1 MATPRGNRQKDVYSG
16 MLPFASQSQQELPL
30 PEINEIPPSSALRT
44 VSSTPRNGVQNSRP
58 TAATVEQTPCRAGSK
73 LASSSRFLDMSSSS
87 ADHHHH
93 HHHHQ
98 FEQPGLPSPMMS
110 LLKPK
115 CALNSSSSHTTI
127 MKSSSNFFASLETP
141 SKPTSKVKVIHT
153 DASLGCQETMQ
164 STPIIKRLQSNND
177 NNKNNNNNSNNN
189 IPLSPTQNPG
199 RNPLG
204 GTKNEISIYKT
215 LGWDDEIDDLL

>member
-1 MATPRGNRQKDVYSG
+1 MATPHGNRQKDVYG
-16 MLPFASQSQQELPL
+16 GLLPFASQSQQEPPL

-44 VSSTPRNGVQNSRP
+44 VSSTPRNGVQTSRP
-58 TAATVEQTPCRAGSK
+58 TAATIEQTPCRAGSK

-98 FEQPGLPSPMMS
+98 SEQPGLPSPMMS

-115 CALNSSSSHTTI
+115 YALNSSSSHTTI
-127 MKSSSNFFASLETP
+127 MKSSSDFFPSLETP
-141 SKPTSKVKVIHT
+141 SKPNSQVKVIHT
-153 DASLGCQETMQ
+153 DADLGRQEIIQ
-164 STPIIKRLQSNND
+164 STPISKRLQS
-177 NNKNNNNNSNNN
+177 NKNNNNNT
-189 IPLSPTQNPG
+189 PLSPIQNPG
-199 RNPLG
+199 CSPSV

-215 LGWDDEIDDLL
+215 LGWDDVIDDLS

>member
-16 MLPFASQSQQELPL
+16 MLPFASQSQQEPPL

-93 HHHHQ
+93 HPHQ
-98 FEQPGLPSPMMS
+98 LEQPDLPSPMMS

-115 CALNSSSSHTTI
+115 YALSSSSSHTTI
-127 MKSSSNFFASLETP
+127 MKSSSDFFASLETP

-153 DASLGCQETMQ
+153 DADLGRQETIQ
-164 STPIIKRLQSNND
+164 STPISKRLQSNND
-177 NNKNNNNNSNNN
+177 NNKNNKNNSNNN
-189 IPLSPTQNPG
+189 IPLSPIQNPG
-199 RNPLG
+199 RTPLG

-215 LGWDDEIDDLL
+215 LGWDDDIDDLL